1 MRSCT
6 LRVQAN
12 NASNLASGSSCHLML
27 FTCMLLFV
35 HEPRLLLLMDRLAA
49 EEQPTLTLEMVQCCA
64 LHYFQRL
71 LIHTGKVT
79 APHERLVLQVYLGS
93 NALELSPVRK
103 LNLC

>member
-49 EEQPTLTLEMVQCCA
+49 EEQPTLTLEMGAMLCA
-64 LHYFQRL
+64 SL
-71 LIHTGKVT
+71 LSAASNTHWQSNRTPRKVS
-79 APHERLVLQVYLGS
+79 AAGLPW
-93 NALELSPVRK
+93 LECFRAQS
-103 LNLC
+103 CT